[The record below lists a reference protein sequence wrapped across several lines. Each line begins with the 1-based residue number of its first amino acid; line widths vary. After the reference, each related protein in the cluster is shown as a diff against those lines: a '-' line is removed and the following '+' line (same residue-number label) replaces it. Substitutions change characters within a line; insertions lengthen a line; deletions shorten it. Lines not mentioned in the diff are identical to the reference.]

1 MGFINRRSMA
11 VKSSFGQ
18 ELIRLQSSEK
28 RATTDVK
35 KQQPTDRKP
44 AKTLA
49 TSTTPPAAIAT
60 KQQPTT
66 TPDTN
71 TTQQRK
77 KVCRLCKE
85 EHLLSDCNSFKEMTL
100 EKRSTFCKEKGLCF
114 NCFNYGHRIHQ
125 CRTPPRCDECKGKHH
140 TLLHD
145 PSRKANTFVADHP
158 LKPAIDRRLGRPL
171 PHQLSNLTRANPSP
185 INLSPEGRI
194 RYYSSFPKAIP

>member
-1 MGFINRRSMA
+1 MAFINERSIA

-35 KQQPTDRKP
+35 KQQPTERKP

-49 TSTTPPAAIAT
+49 TSTTPPAAAAP

-66 TPDTN
+66 TPDAN
-71 TTQQRK
+71 SNATQQRK

-85 EHLLSDCNSFKEMTL
+85 EHLLSECKSFQEMTL
-100 EKRSTFCKEKGLCF
+100 EKRSAFCKKGLCF
-114 NCFNYGHRIHQ
+114 NCFYYGHRIHQ

-140 TLLHD
+140 D
-145 PSRKANTFVADHP
+145 PNRKANRDT
-158 LKPAIDRRLGRPL
+158 KEEPATAMC
-171 PHQLSNLTRANPSP
+171 S
-185 INLSPEGRI
+185 ING
-194 RYYSSFPKAIP
+194 K